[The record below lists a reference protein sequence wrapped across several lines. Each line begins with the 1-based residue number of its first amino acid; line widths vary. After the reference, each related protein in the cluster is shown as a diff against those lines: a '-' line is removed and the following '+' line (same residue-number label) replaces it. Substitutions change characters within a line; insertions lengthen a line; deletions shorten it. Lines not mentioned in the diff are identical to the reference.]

1 MLQRYG
7 YGSGRIRNFLGL
19 VGSQRRII
27 DTTSHWEN
35 VVFSCDFFPVLQ
47 RVDVETVD
55 SLGRMV
61 EDVVGAAVDSLP
73 EEDTALIQQIIQAAR
88 AHTYKLLRFFPD
100 PVPAFQVNSDL
111 DTDPGF

>member
-1 MLQRYG
+1 M
-7 YGSGRIRNFLGL
+7 
-19 VGSQRRII
+19 
-27 DTTSHWEN
+27 
-35 VVFSCDFFPVLQ
+35 LQ

-73 EEDTALIQQIIQAAR
+73 EEDTALIQQIIQAAGLTR
-88 AHTYKLLRFFPD
+88 INCQDFSSLVDPDSAFQAYRYPD
-100 PVPAFQVNSDL
+100 P